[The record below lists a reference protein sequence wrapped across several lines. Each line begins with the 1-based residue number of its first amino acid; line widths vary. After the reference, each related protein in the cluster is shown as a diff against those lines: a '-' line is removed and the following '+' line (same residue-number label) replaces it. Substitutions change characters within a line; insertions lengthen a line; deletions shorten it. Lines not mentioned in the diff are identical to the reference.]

1 MTAGAA
7 PCPCPTKRKESILA
21 KVLNNIPEQLLNRL
35 SQLDYRPVKAED
47 QRIFD
52 PYYDAMNGEYASAL
66 SFPCL
71 LAWTDAIPIF
81 YKPAGS
87 LLCCLQYDG
96 TVRKWTALPFIG
108 RYSQGS
114 VGNAFRVLREDM
126 EALRFPLCV
135 MDVSEWMVP
144 FYQGAGE
151 ISWEI
156 QKPREWMDYIYQR
169 ADFEKSLNK
178 SDSRYRCR
186 TFLRRC
192 SPETVILTSAH
203 KDECIDCI
211 KAVWC
216 PGRDCAGCFAC
227 PVDAVS
233 NVVGALDNL
242 RTEGLLVRVD
252 GKAAGFCVVLRLNG
266 MGVYLLKHAD
276 NRMKGI
282 NEYLLR
288 ECLTRF
294 LSGAEKINFTEDM
307 GNEGLRAYKSK
318 LAPYTLSP
326 RITLREET
334 F

>member
-1 MTAGAA
+1 M
-7 PCPCPTKRKESILA
+7 
-21 KVLNNIPEQLLNRL
+21 
-35 SQLDYRPVKAED
+35 
-47 QRIFD
+47 
-52 PYYDAMNGEYASAL
+52 
-66 SFPCL
+66 
-71 LAWTDAIPIF
+71 
-81 YKPAGS
+81 
-87 LLCCLQYDG
+87 
-96 TVRKWTALPFIG
+96 
-108 RYSQGS
+108 
-114 VGNAFRVLREDM
+114 
-126 EALRFPLCV
+126 
-135 MDVSEWMVP
+135 
-144 FYQGAGE
+144 
-151 ISWEI
+151 
-156 QKPREWMDYIYQR
+156 
-169 ADFEKSLNK
+169 
-178 SDSRYRCR
+178 
-186 TFLRRC
+186 
-192 SPETVILTSAH
+192 
-203 KDECIDCI
+203 
-211 KAVWC
+211 
-216 PGRDCAGCFAC
+216 
-227 PVDAVS
+227 DAVS